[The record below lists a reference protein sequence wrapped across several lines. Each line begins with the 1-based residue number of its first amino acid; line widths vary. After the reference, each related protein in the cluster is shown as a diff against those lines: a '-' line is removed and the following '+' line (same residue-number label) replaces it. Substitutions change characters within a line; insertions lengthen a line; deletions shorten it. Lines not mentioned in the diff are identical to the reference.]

1 MIRNNKGITMI
12 ALVITIVVLLIIA
25 GVSIGSIANGKGII
39 NEAKEGNSQ
48 LEKQSVIEAIESEL
62 YKERVKAGGNIT
74 KKEVQD
80 IIAKY
85 GTINEEAQELTTKEG
100 HKILFN
106 EITGWKD
113 AK

>member
-1 MIRNNKGITMI
+1 MIKNNKGITMV
-12 ALVITIVVLLIIA
+12 ALIITIIVLLIIA
-25 GVSIGSIANGKGII
+25 GVSIGSITNRKGII
-39 NEAKEGNSQ
+39 NEAKEGKSQ
-48 LEKQSVIEAIESEL
+48 LEKQSAIEAIESEL

-74 KKEVQD
+74 KEEAEE
-80 IIAKY
+80 IIKKY
-85 GTINEEAQELTTKEG
+85 GTIDKTAQELTTKEG